1 MRIEKS
7 FDIPIYNADRRGTA
21 LPFGTSFLR
30 TFGGHGASR
39 TQKQKRQK
47 ICNRYFFHGLSP
59 YDFRFINGN
68 LIAPSA
74 IIARQYNRQQLL
86 FLRGF
91 YDFFIDIFL
100 CTTRK
105 VRRQTFIKRCRINI
119 LRACAAR
126 PVGRAAQTHYSA
138 SGFIEVIY
146 ARRRLPTFSIG

>member
-21 LPFGTSFLR
+21 LPFGTSFFR

-91 YDFFIDIFL
+91 S
-100 CTTRK
+100 
-105 VRRQTFIKRCRINI
+105 
-119 LRACAAR
+119 CAF
-126 PVGRAAQTHYSA
+126 T
-138 SGFIEVIY
+138 
-146 ARRRLPTFSIG
+146 RRRGLSAAPRKHIILQAASSKSYTREDGFRLFRSGDCGSLR